1 MFNIK
6 ERLRSLEIPARV
18 RSLSEDQQFGIAATL
33 GFLVPVLMFIGVA
46 TGSRVWL
53 MVQLPV
59 SVVLTLPTL
68 WLVKPWYDN
77 LPKRSQR
84 RFTAAP
90 LIYYVV
96 LVMLF
101 AWLALISAPSDRG
114 WAAALLIL
122 VWCLQFVYGT
132 GVEPSN
138 FALERLRGRLAR
150 AAPVRVFTIW
160 CGLIGVL
167 WFMQYTQ
174 NDPRFRPVL
183 LGATLTLGAAGAA
196 ATLKVFARVRRICTA
211 LHLRT
216 QDMIRSLEELGY
228 SSDVDRQDKQAASRR
243 TWDALEAALLTRV
256 DTGFHLAG
264 SFVLPTASI
273 KELERAVMMVIDAP
287 SHDDAK
293 HQLAMD
299 DLEEMRAA
307 CRGRIDVL
315 A

>member
-1 MFNIK
+1 MFKIK
-6 ERLRSLEIPARV
+6 ERLRSLEIPTRV
-18 RSLSEDQQFGIAATL
+18 RAVSENQQFGIATIL
-33 GFLVPVLMFIGVA
+33 GLLVPVLMFVGVA

-59 SVVLTLPTL
+59 GVLLTLPTL
-68 WLVKPWYDN
+68 WLLRPWYDN
-77 LPKRSQR
+77 LPERSQR

-101 AWLALISAPSDRG
+101 AWLALITAPSDRG
-114 WAAALLIL
+114 WAATLLLL
-122 VWCLQFVYGT
+122 VWGLQFVYGT
-132 GVEPSN
+132 GVEPNN

-167 WFMQYTQ
+167 WFMEHTQ
-174 NDPRFRPVL
+174 DDPKFRPVL

-196 ATLKVFARVRRICTA
+196 ATLKVFARVRKISTA

-216 QDMIRSLEELGY
+216 QDMIRSLEELRH
-228 SSDVDRQDKQAASRR
+228 SSDDDRQDKQAASRR
-243 TWDALEAALLTRV
+243 TWDALEATLLTRV
-256 DTGFHLAG
+256 DTGFHLVG
-264 SFVLPTASI
+264 SFVLPTAAI
-273 KELERAVMMVIDAP
+273 KKLERCVLLAVDAP
-287 SHDDAK
+287 SHDQAL
-293 HQLAMD
+293 HQLAID
-299 DLEEMRAA
+299 DLQVMRAA